1 MSQNVVAYFR
11 TSSMKNVGT
20 DKDSLSRQKSSVK
33 RYCDSTGSSIKG
45 EFYDKGVTGTLD
57 ILNRPQF
64 VEMISFCDKH
74 DIKTI
79 VFENSTRLSRDL
91 ICQETGFQYLSDLG
105 FTLISAE
112 SPESFVDD
120 SPTATLI
127 RQVLG
132 CISQFDKSQ
141 IVQKLQSGRMKKS
154 MINREK
160 GIISRSGKGK
170 VGGKKRISEENPEIT
185 DLVRK
190 LRKRTDSKG
199 KPMSF
204 RKIERVLKEEHDHSI
219 SHVSVKRILEDVEI
233 FKREERNRKRRK

>member
-1 MSQNVVAYFR
+1 MSQNIVAYFR

-64 VEMISFCDKH
+64 VEMISFCDKN

-91 ICQETGFQYLSDLG
+91 ICQETGFQYLSGLG

-132 CISQFDKSQ
+132 CISQFEKSSL
-141 IVQKLQSGRMKKS
+141 VLKLRGARDRKS
-154 MINREK
+154 KFNKSK
-160 GIISRSGKGK
+160 GIIARNGNGKCA
-170 VGGKKRISEENPEIT
+170 GKKRLSESNPNLTKI
-185 DLVRK
+185 VVGYRK
-190 LRKRTDSKG
+190 MIDTKRKKTIV
-199 KPMSF
+199 F
-204 RKIERVLKEEHDHSI
+204 
-219 SHVSVKRILEDVEI
+219 
-233 FKREERNRKRRK
+233 

>member
-1 MSQNVVAYFR
+1 M
-11 TSSMKNVGT
+11 
-20 DKDSLSRQKSSVK
+20 LSRQKSSVK
-33 RYCDSTGSSIKG
+33 RYCDSVGSSIKG

-64 VEMISFCDKH
+64 VEMISFCDKN

-91 ICQETGFQYLSDLG
+91 ICQETGFQYLSGLG

-154 MINREK
+154 MINQFE
-160 GIISRSGKGK
+160 
-170 VGGKKRISEENPEIT
+170 
-185 DLVRK
+185 
-190 LRKRTDSKG
+190 
-199 KPMSF
+199 
-204 RKIERVLKEEHDHSI
+204 
-219 SHVSVKRILEDVEI
+219 
-233 FKREERNRKRRK
+233 